1 MPFFSF
7 LDDSSGVGDVMVHQ
21 PELYQPLARFTQHL
35 MRGPSPFSA
44 AEREL
49 IAAYVSGLNACGY
62 CHGSH
67 TAIAADLGVEPD
79 LLGKLLD
86 DVEGANVDERL
97 KPVLRYVK
105 KLTQSPSRMTQADA
119 DAVIAAGWDE
129 QALADA
135 VAICALFNLYNR
147 VVDGHGIIGSP
158 DTFAEV
164 ARRVNRQGYEKRTRD
179 ALAEREESRDG

>member
-7 LDDSSGVGDVMVHQ
+7 LEDASGVGDVMVHQ
-21 PELYQPLARFTQHL
+21 PERYLPLARFTQLL
-35 MRGPSPFSA
+35 MRGPSPLSA

-49 IAAYVSGLNACGY
+49 IAAYVSGLNGCGY

-79 LLGKLLD
+79 LLRALLD
-86 DVEGANVDERL
+86 DVEGANVEERM
-97 KPVLRYVK
+97 KPVLRYVE

-119 DAVIAAGWDE
+119 DAVFAAGWDE

-147 VVDGHGIIGSP
+147 VVDGHGITGSP
-158 DTFAEV
+158 DNFAEV
-164 ARRVNRQGYEKRTRD
+164 AERVNRQGYEKRTRD
-179 ALAEREESRDG
+179 ALEARGERHDG